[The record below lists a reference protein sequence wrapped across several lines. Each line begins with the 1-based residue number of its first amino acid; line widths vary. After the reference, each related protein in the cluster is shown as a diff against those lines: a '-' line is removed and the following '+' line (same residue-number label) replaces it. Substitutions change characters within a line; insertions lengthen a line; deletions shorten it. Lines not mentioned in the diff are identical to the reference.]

1 MLNCP
6 TPDYSAYAC
15 YALACN
21 PQLSTELAGKH
32 FAALDQRELFE
43 STALATAASM
53 GKFIA
58 LRPMQENHWLETA
71 WGRQYWELKQA
82 YTSVAYGSR
91 FAPIVPP
98 QLPGQSAGIGP
109 LCGN

>member
-1 MLNCP
+1 MICP

-32 FAALDQRELFE
+32 FAALNEREAFE
-43 STALATAASM
+43 SIALATSASA
-53 GKFIA
+53 GKTIA
-58 LRPMQENHWLETA
+58 RRPMPENHWLETA

-82 YTSVAYGSR
+82 YNSVAYGSR
-91 FAPIVPP
+91 FVPIISSRSNS
-98 QLPGQSAGIGP
+98 QSVGYGP